1 MHNSY
6 NTRRYNPFLYL
17 KRKDIVQRYGGIL
30 LLSHFLKSGAMT
42 TETYFPFS
50 GRCPLC
56 NLIPADARVKTK
68 SVI

>member
-6 NTRRYNPFLYL
+6 NTHRYNAFLYL

-30 LLSHFLKSGAMT
+30 LLSHFLKSGAMI
-42 TETYFPFS
+42 TELTYFPFS

-56 NLIPADARVKTK
+56 NLIPADARVKP
-68 SVI
+68 VI